1 MNVRVVVLRPV
12 PRRSSARVYR
22 HIFQSCCLWNVKFL
36 DQLTERAFDARPAAA
51 DTDARMLA
59 RDLLQMSHAEFRA
72 AFKHAPM
79 KRAKLCGV
87 QRNAVVVLGNSGTDA
102 DRPLLESMLQ
112 HDDPLLRAHAAWAIT
127 RVRRSADGG

>member
-1 MNVRVVVLRPV
+1 M
-12 PRRSSARVYR
+12 
-22 HIFQSCCLWNVKFL
+22 KFS
-36 DQLTERAFDARPAAA
+36 DQLNERAFDARPAAA

-87 QRNAVVVLGNSGTDA
+87 QRNAVVVLGNIDIAA
-102 DRPLLESMLQ
+102 DLPLFDSMLH
-112 HDDPLLRAHAAWAIT
+112 HDDPLPRAHAAWAIT